1 MTHKTSPT
9 PRATRDLRPRAAL
22 AAALIIT
29 LLSATGA
36 ASAAPASVLVTL
48 DPQGGALPAQPA
60 ATPGAP
66 AAAALTLAVTPGEA
80 YGALPVPA
88 RDGHAFHGWWTL
100 PDGTGA
106 LITPGAIVAI
116 PAAALAADDGDTA
129 AAALTLYAKW
139 EPLPPP
145 APTAAAFAGARAALA
160 ASVITGTYV
169 VIDLAGGTAATT
181 YPVTTTTVAPELNEA
196 NRTTKLWLRVVPSG
210 TFLMGSYYGGAAGG
224 TEIGRTNSLNEVTG
238 NLENQH
244 PVTLTQPFCIGV
256 FEVTQKQY
264 ELVTGTNPS
273 YYVDRRDTYPVGY
286 VYYNDIRGA
295 DDPWPASNAVA
306 PGSFLGKLRA
316 KTGLA
321 LDLPTDAQWEYACR
335 AGTTT
340 ALNDG
345 TNLSH
350 TTNASPSLNA
360 LARNDHNR
368 TDNKDG
374 VRGVAGGAWSGI
386 PGEWSAVV
394 GSYAPN
400 AWGLYDMHGN
410 IWELCL
416 DWYQPDPG
424 SDPVTDPKGPATGH
438 VRPDYPDFPARVLRG
453 GGYSSLPWVCRSA
466 LRYPQRTANQGV
478 GFRLSSP
485 VPALSDPGTGGNGN
499 NNNTGGGGGGAPSL
513 PLLALLALLAALH
526 ARKTARE

>member
-1 MTHKTSPT
+1 MKTTKTSL
-9 PRATRDLRPRAAL
+9 TRCPAAF
-22 AAALIIT
+22 AAAFLIA
-29 LLSATGA
+29 LGAPAAATAQPEPA
-36 ASAAPASVLVTL
+36 ASAVPASVLVKL
-48 DPQGGALPAQPA
+48 DANGGAF
-60 ATPGAP
+60 P
-66 AAAALTLAVTPGEA
+66 AAAATASAAAPATLAVTPGEA

-88 RDGHAFHGWWTL
+88 RAGHAFHGWWSL

-106 LITPGAIVAI
+106 LITPSTLV
-116 PAAALAADDGDTA
+116 PAPANTA
-129 AAALTLYAKW
+129 AAAPASASTTALPRHANW

-145 APTAAAFAGARAALA
+145 APAAADFAEARAALA

-181 YPVTTTTVAPELNEA
+181 YPVTKTTIAPELNEA
-196 NRTTKLWLRVVPSG
+196 NRTTNLWLRVIPSG
-210 TFLMGSYYGGAAGG
+210 TFLMGSYYGGSAGG
-224 TEIGRTNSLNEVTG
+224 SEIGRQANVG
-238 NLENQH
+238 DVIGDLEHQH

-273 YYVDRRDTYPVGY
+273 PDYDRRDTYPVSG

-306 PGSFLGKLRA
+306 AGSFLGKLRA
-316 KTGLA
+316 KTGLT

-350 TTNASPSLNA
+350 PSNENASLNA
-360 LARNDHNR
+360 LARNNYNT

-374 VRGVAGGAWSGI
+374 VRGAAGGTWSGI
-386 PGEWSAVV
+386 AGEYSAVV

-416 DWYQPDPG
+416 DWCQPDLG
-424 SDPVTDPKGPATGH
+424 SAPVTDPKGLATGH
-438 VRPDYPDFPARVLRG
+438 VSPDSPDSPYRVARG
-453 GGYSSLPWVCRSA
+453 GGYSALPAWCRSA
-466 LRYPQRTANQGV
+466 SRYPIRAANRDV
-478 GFRLSSP
+478 GFRLASP
-485 VPALSDPGTGGNGN
+485 VPAPPPSDPGPGNS
-499 NNNTGGGGGGAPSL
+499 GGGGGAPSL
-513 PLLALLALLAALH
+513 
-526 ARKTARE
+526 R